1 MSQTIFALATAPG
14 RSAVAIVRLSGARC
28 SVVSKQMTGR
38 CLTPRRAELATLR
51 TPRGGDP
58 LDQALCLFFPGPQS
72 FTGEDLLEFH
82 LHGSSAV
89 VAAVL
94 ACLGSVEGLRPAEP
108 GEFTRRAFEN
118 GKLDLAEVEG
128 LADLI
133 AARTSAQHQQALR
146 QMGGGLSRLVAGWKD
161 RLVTALAW
169 LEAEID
175 FPDDDLEDGLSRRV
189 CDLVAGLLD
198 DIGAHLEDGQRGE
211 RLRDGLHLAVVGPPN
226 AGKSSL
232 LNLLARRD
240 VAIVSDIAGTT
251 RDVIEVHLD
260 LAGVP
265 VTLADTAGLRDR
277 QGGDGIED
285 QGIARARACAQAADL
300 ILVVFDCSSWMPDQG
315 LLDPYLD
322 PEIRAVVGEKTVLT
336 LLNKLDVS
344 SCPGAVQGAA
354 AKKKDIFPLSV
365 ATGVGIDVF
374 LDQLNS
380 RVMEKAGLCGSALL
394 TRERHR
400 VALQDVKH
408 SLTRALSM
416 TSHPELAAEDLRLAV
431 RSLGRITGRVDVDD
445 VLDVIF
451 RDFCLGK

>member
-1 MSQTIFALATAPG
+1 MLQTIFALATASG
-14 RSAVAIVRLSGARC
+14 RSAVAIVRLSGAQC
-28 SVVSKQMTGR
+28 SVVAEQMTGR
-38 CLTPRRAELATLR
+38 CLTPRRAELVTLR
-51 TPRGGDP
+51 APHGGDP

-72 FTGEDLLEFH
+72 FTGEDILEFH

-89 VAAVL
+89 VAAVM
-94 ACLGSVEGLRPAEP
+94 ACLGSFEGLRPAEP

-128 LADLI
+128 LVDLI

-146 QMGGGLSRLVAGWKD
+146 QMGGGLSRPITGWKD
-161 RLVTALAW
+161 RLVKALAW

-175 FPDDDLEDGLSRRV
+175 FPDDDLEEGLSRRV
-189 CDLVAGLLD
+189 RDLVAGLLD
-198 DIGAHLEDGQRGE
+198 DIGTHLDDGRRGE
-211 RLRDGLHLAVVGPPN
+211 RLRDGLHLAVIGPPN

-232 LNLLARRD
+232 LNFLARRD
-240 VAIVSDIAGTT
+240 VAIVSDRAGTT

-265 VTLADTAGLRDR
+265 VTVADTAGLREY

-285 QGIARARACAQAADL
+285 QGISRARACAQAADL
-300 ILVVFDCSSWMPDQG
+300 ILAVFDCSFWTPDQG
-315 LLDPYLD
+315 PLDQCLD
-322 PEIRAVVGEKTVLT
+322 PEIRAVVGKKTVLT
-336 LLNKLDVS
+336 LLNKLDAS
-344 SCPGAVQGAA
+344 SCPDAVEVEA
-354 AKKKDIFPLSV
+354 AKKKDFFPLSV
-365 ATGVGIDVF
+365 ATGVGIDAF
-374 LDQLNS
+374 LDRLNS
-380 RVMEKAGLCGSALL
+380 RVTEKAGLCDSSLL

-400 VALQDVKH
+400 VALQEVKD
-408 SLTRALSM
+408 SLTRALLM
-416 TSHPELAAEDLRLAV
+416 TPHPELAAEDLRLAV

>member
-14 RSAVAIVRLSGARC
+14 RSAVAIVRLSGTRC
-28 SVVSKQMTGR
+28 SVVAKQMTGR
-38 CLTPRRAELATLR
+38 CLKPRRAELATLR
-51 TPRGGDP
+51 TPHGGDP

-72 FTGEDLLEFH
+72 FTGEDILELH

-94 ACLGSVEGLRPAEP
+94 ACLGSFEGLRPAEP

-118 GKLDLAEVEG
+118 GKFDLAEVEG

-133 AARTSAQHQQALR
+133 AARTSSQHQQALR
-146 QMGGGLSRLVAGWKD
+146 QMEGGLSRLVAGWKD

-175 FPDDDLEDGLSRRV
+175 FPDDDLEVGLSRRV

-198 DIGAHLEDGQRGE
+198 DIGTHLDDGQRAE
-211 RLRDGLHLAVVGPPN
+211 RLRDGLHIAVVGPPN

-232 LNLLARRD
+232 LNLLAQRD

-265 VTLADTAGLRDR
+265 VTLADTAGLRER

-300 ILVVFDCSSWMPDQG
+300 ILALFDCSSWMPDQG
-315 LLDPYLD
+315 PLDQCLD
-322 PEIRAVVGEKTVLT
+322 PEIRAVVEQKTVLI
-336 LLNKLDVS
+336 LLNKLDAS
-344 SCPGAVQGAA
+344 SVPSALEVAA
-354 AKKKDIFPLSV
+354 AKERDFFPLSV
-365 ATGVGIDVF
+365 ATGVGVDAF

-380 RVMEKAGLCGSALL
+380 KVTEKAGLCGSALL

-400 VALQDVKH
+400 VALQEVKD

-416 TSHPELAAEDLRLAV
+416 TPHPELAAEDLRLAV

-451 RDFCLGK
+451 HDFCLGK